1 MKARTEQGLRIR
13 IDQLEEALY
22 EGQERVAIS
31 VPLEAE
37 EAYNELKNQ
46 TILYRSQLA
55 LWMRLYERER
65 QAYVALSRER
75 SKRLKHSRDKIR

>member
-1 MKARTEQGLRIR
+1 MKACTEQGLRIR
-13 IDQLEEALY
+13 IDQLEDQLY
-22 EGQERVAIS
+22 QVQERVAIS

-37 EAYNELKNQ
+37 ETFIGLTNTN
-46 TILYRSQLA
+46 TLYRSQLA

-75 SKRLKHSRDKIR
+75 SKRLKHSKLR